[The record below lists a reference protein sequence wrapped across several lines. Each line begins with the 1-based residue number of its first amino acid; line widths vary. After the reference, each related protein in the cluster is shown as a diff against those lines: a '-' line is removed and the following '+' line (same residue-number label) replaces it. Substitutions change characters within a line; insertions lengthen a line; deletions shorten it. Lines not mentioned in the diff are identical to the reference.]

1 MNFRNVALLVGT
13 IVVGVAQA
21 SDDYNWLRD
30 DSRSSE
36 KVKLYLQQKNQA
48 AGAYLSQLKPLQQE
62 LLSIWQAQSPAK
74 AETPWRIQG
83 SEEFKV
89 ARVENERVL
98 LRRDKSTKQSSVLLN
113 IEQRAASFDFYRLGA
128 WALSHNGQY
137 LAVAEDLTGSELYQV
152 SIIELA
158 NGKETELAQNSEPTV
173 FWSADDKSVFTIDK
187 AHQDSRPYQLVKRF
201 ASNPSKVE
209 VMFRESQQDWFVSAY
224 LASDRGYVLV
234 QSNSESASEQRI
246 LDLNTGEISSAL
258 KTRKPN
264 IEYYADIARGK
275 VFINSNIDGQFAL
288 YLTTMWSAS
297 EWQKYYKPSDNAE
310 LQNFYLFESGMAMIE
325 QYQGRNALVILSYG
339 DGEPKRIPL
348 SEQGTVGWVS
358 RVGSYESNILRI
370 RSMSLIQPP
379 KWEEYSLAT
388 GERTLL
394 SQDFYP
400 NYQIGRYQIQ
410 QILVESEGV
419 QVPVTL
425 AYKKSLLKDDSPV
438 VLYGYGAYGFAM
450 KPYFMPQIIS
460 LMDRGFIYA
469 IAHVRGGGYY
479 GESWHNAGRGERKQQ
494 GINDFL
500 AATRE
505 MQQFKG
511 GRRAVVAMGSSA
523 GGTLVAAA
531 INQQPGWY
539 EAASLN
545 VPFVDVVASMSDD
558 SLPLTAQQYQEWGN
572 PHDASMLKSM
582 QAYDPVLNISKQP
595 YPAMMVRVG
604 WNDRRV
610 PYWEGAKYL
619 SKIEQQS
626 TSQVPYLLMTDF
638 QSGHAT
644 DRRKSLENQAMDYA
658 FLISQ
663 LKKSD

>member
-1 MNFRNVALLVGT
+1 MSFKNVALLVGT

-36 KVKLYLQQKNQA
+36 KVKLYLQQKNQV

-62 LLSIWQAQSPAK
+62 LLSTWQTQSPTK
-74 AETPWRIQG
+74 AETPWHIQG
-83 SEEFKV
+83 NEEFKL
-89 ARVENERVL
+89 AHVEGERVL
-98 LRRDKSTKQSSVLLN
+98 LRRDKATKQSLILLN
-113 IEQRAASFDFYRLGA
+113 IEQRAASYDFYQLGA
-128 WALSHNGQY
+128 WALSHDGQY
-137 LAVAEDLTGSELYQV
+137 LAVAEDLTGSEFYQI

-158 NGKETELAQNSEPTV
+158 TGKETVLAQYSEPTA

-187 AHQDSRPYQLVKRF
+187 ARQDSRPYQFVKRS
-201 ASNPSKVE
+201 ATNPSKAE
-209 VMFRESQQDWFVSAY
+209 VMYRESQQGWFVSAY
-224 LASDRGYVLV
+224 LSSDRGYVLV
-234 QSNSESASEQRI
+234 QSNNESASEQRI
-246 LDLNTGEISSAL
+246 LDLSTGEISSAL
-258 KTRKPN
+258 KARKPN
-264 IEYYADIARGK
+264 TEYYADIARGK

-297 EWQKYYKPSDNAE
+297 EWQKRYEPSDNAE

-325 QYQGRNALVILSYG
+325 QYRGRNALVILPYG

-348 SEQGTVGWVS
+348 SEQGIVGWVS
-358 RVGSYESNILRI
+358 RVGSYESNVLRI

-388 GERTLL
+388 DERTLL

-400 NYQIGRYQIQ
+400 NYQIGRYQTQ

-425 AYKKSLLKDDSPV
+425 AYNKSLLKDDSPV
-438 VLYGYGAYGFAM
+438 VLYGYGAYGFTM
-450 KPYFMPQIIS
+450 KPYFMPQINS

-469 IAHVRGGGYY
+469 IAHVRGGGFY

-505 MQQFKG
+505 MRQFKG

-531 INQQPGWY
+531 INQQPDWY

-572 PHDASMLKSM
+572 PHDASTLKSM

-663 LKKSD
+663 IKKSD